1 MSRCA
6 KLVFLFLICCFPI
19 FGQTS
24 KSDLEKRK
32 KALQDEIKQTNQLI
46 LETRKNK
53 KASLTQLKA
62 LNAKLASRMKLI
74 GAIQGEINQLN
85 STITSNSQRI
95 GELNTDLSQLKLTYG
110 RLVKRAYMNRNQRS
124 ALLLVFSAQ
133 SIQQA
138 YKRLYYLKTY
148 SSYRKKQAALLEN
161 TRNELDGKL
170 VVLKKDLDT
179 KQVLLGSEQVE
190 KKELSKEKSEQEK
203 ALNELKKKEK
213 GLKKELAN
221 KEVRKKK
228 LDSEIRKVIER
239 EIERERA
246 AAAKASAKT
255 SAASKPKPKTG
266 TTEPKKENAKPAPE
280 LRITPE
286 TAALSGKF
294 EANKGRLPWPVDKGV
309 ISETF
314 GTHPHP
320 VLKGISTYNNGIDI
334 ATSRGAS
341 VKSIFEGEVMGVV
354 SIPGAGYAII
364 LKHGTY
370 LSVYGNLA
378 SVNVSKGQ
386 KIKTGAVLGKAG
398 ENDEGQPEAHLEIWQ
413 GKTKLNPT
421 AWIAR

>member
-6 KLVFLFLICCFPI
+6 KFFCLLLLCAFEV
-19 FGQTS
+19 FGQAS
-24 KSDLEKRK
+24 KSELEKRK

-53 KASLTQLKA
+53 KASITQLKA
-62 LNAKLASRMKLI
+62 LNAKLANRMKLI

-85 STITSNSQRI
+85 SSITSNSKRI
-95 GELNTDLSQLKLTYG
+95 GELNSDLNLLKITYG

-148 SSYRKKQAALLEN
+148 SSYRKKQASLLEN

-190 KKELSKEKSEQEK
+190 KKELSKEKTEQEK

-213 GLKKELAN
+213 NLKKELAN
-221 KEVRKKK
+221 KEARKKK

-246 AAAKASAKT
+246 AAAKAAKT
-255 SAASKPKPKTG
+255 STASKPKSG
-266 TTEPKKENAKPAPE
+266 ATEPKKESAKPAPE
-280 LRITPE
+280 LRVTPE

-334 ATSRGAS
+334 ATSRGAA

-378 SVNVSKGQ
+378 SVTVSKGQ
-386 KIKTGAVLGKAG
+386 KVKTGAVLGKAG
-398 ENDEGQPEAHLEIWQ
+398 ENDEGQPEAHLEIWK
-413 GKTKLNPT
+413 GKTKLNP
-421 AWIAR
+421 AVWIAG

>member
-6 KLVFLFLICCFPI
+6 KLVFLIFICAFEV
-19 FGQTS
+19 FGQAS
-24 KSDLEKRK
+24 KSELEKRK

-85 STITSNSQRI
+85 STITSNSKRI
-95 GELNTDLSQLKLTYG
+95 GELNSDLNQLKITYS

-190 KKELSKEKSEQEK
+190 KKELSKEKTEQEK

-213 GLKKELAN
+213 NLKKELAN
-221 KEVRKKK
+221 KEARKKK

-239 EIERERA
+239 EIERERM
-246 AAAKASAKT
+246 AAAKA
-255 SAASKPKPKTG
+255 ASKSATSSKPKTG
-266 TTEPKKENAKPAPE
+266 SSDPKKETPKPAPE

-294 EANKGRLPWPVDKGV
+294 ESNKGRLPWPVDKGV

-386 KIKTGAVLGKAG
+386 KVKTGAVLGKAG

-413 GKTKLNPT
+413 GKTKLNP
-421 AWIAR
+421 AVWIAG

>member
-1 MSRCA
+1 MNRCV
-6 KLVFLFLICCFPI
+6 KFIVLFFLIGFQLQ
-19 FGQTS
+19 GQNS
-24 KSDLEKRK
+24 KSELERKK
-32 KALQDEIKQTNQLI
+32 KALQEEIRETNRLI
-46 LETRKNK
+46 LETRNNK
-53 KASLTQLKA
+53 KSSLTQLKA

-74 GAIQGEINQLN
+74 GTIQGEINQLN
-85 STITSNSQRI
+85 TTITSNAQRI
-95 GELNTDLSQLKLTYG
+95 GELNSDLGRLKETYA

-148 SSYRKKQAALLEN
+148 STYRKKQAALLES

-170 VVLKKDLDT
+170 VVLKKDLDI
-179 KQVLLGSEQVE
+179 KQDLLGSEQQE
-190 KKELSKEKSEQEK
+190 KTELSKEKKEQEK
-203 ALNELKKKEK
+203 ALNELRKKEK
-213 GLKKELAN
+213 TLKKELEK
-221 KEVRKKK
+221 KEARKRK
-228 LDSEIRKVIER
+228 LDAEIRKVIER
-239 EIERERA
+239 EIARERA
-246 AAAKASAKT
+246 AAAKS
-255 SAASKPKPKTG
+255 ASKTTSTKPKAP
-266 TTEPKKENAKPAPE
+266 TEAKESAPKPAPE
-280 LRITPE
+280 LRVTPE

-334 ATSRGAS
+334 ATSRSAQ

-354 SIPGAGYAII
+354 AIPGAGSAII

-378 SVNVSKGQ
+378 TVNVSKGQ
-386 KIKTGAVLGKAG
+386 KVKTGAVLGTAG

>member
-6 KLVFLFLICCFPI
+6 KLVIAFLLLGFTV
-19 FGQTS
+19 FGQSS
-24 KSDLEKRK
+24 KSELEKRK
-32 KALQDEIKQTNQLI
+32 KALQEEIKQTNQLI

-53 KASLTQLKA
+53 KSSVTQLKA
-62 LNAKLASRMKLI
+62 LNAKLANRMKLI
-74 GAIQGEINQLN
+74 GAIQGEINQLS
-85 STITSNSQRI
+85 STITSNAQRI
-95 GELNTDLSQLKLTYG
+95 GELNSDLNQLKQTYA
-110 RLVKRAYMNRNQRS
+110 RLVKRAFMNRNQRS
-124 ALLLVFSAQ
+124 ALLLVFSAH

-148 SSYRKKQAALLEN
+148 SVYRKKQASLLES

-179 KQVLLGSEQVE
+179 KQVLLGSEQEE
-190 KKELSKEKSEQEK
+190 KTELSKEKKEQEK
-203 ALNELKKKEK
+203 ALSDLKKKEK
-213 GLKKELAN
+213 SLKKELES
-221 KEVRKKK
+221 KESRKRK

-239 EIERERA
+239 EIARERERA
-246 AAAKASAKT
+246 AKSVSKATA
-255 SAASKPKPKTG
+255 PKPKSEAV
-266 TTEPKKENAKPAPE
+266 EPKGGKPKPAPE

-320 VLKGISTYNNGIDI
+320 VLKGISTYNNGVDI
-334 ATSRGAS
+334 ATSRGAK

-354 SIPGAGYAII
+354 AIPGAGSAII

-378 SVNVSKGQ
+378 TVSVSKGQ
-386 KIKTGAVLGKAG
+386 KVKTGAALGTTG